1 MIVDLGLEDDGEEP
15 SEVEDPCV
23 FQSLDMHGG
32 MISKI
37 IGEVNQI
44 YHDGKNF
51 TMDLWVVP
59 PEDLAG
65 VVKEVNEKGFLGH
78 LP

>member
-1 MIVDLGLEDDGEEP
+1 MLQSVTHLNDTDHVVILDKQNSFMINK
-15 SEVEDPCV
+15 
-23 FQSLDMHGG
+23 
-32 MISKI
+32 IS
-37 IGEVNQI
+37 GEVNQI
-44 YHDGKNF
+44 DHDGKNF

-65 VVKEVNEKGFLGH
+65 IVKEVNEKGFLGH